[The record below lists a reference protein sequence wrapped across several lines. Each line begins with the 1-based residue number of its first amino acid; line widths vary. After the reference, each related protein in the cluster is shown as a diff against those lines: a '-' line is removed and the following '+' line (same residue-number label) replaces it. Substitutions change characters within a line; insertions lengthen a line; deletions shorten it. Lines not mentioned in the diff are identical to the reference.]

1 MVFFGQ
7 LGEDSKNLINYFEAY
22 PEVNPI
28 KPGYNPATWMLECI
42 GAGVGGG
49 KAAAAGA
56 DPSQSLDFADRFLV
70 SDQKVLMEEDLDQE
84 GVLYPSSHL
93 PELTFDTKR
102 ASKSSTQFN
111 LLCLFA
117 IIYQGTDYTTYTGA
131 YAGVGLIFVSS
142 LFLGIIGF
150 NNVIPVAAEERTAF
164 YQERASQT
172 YNALWYFIAGTLVEI
187 PYIFVASLVF
197 CIIFFPS
204 IGFTGYATFVYY
216 WLVISLNTLVFV
228 YLGQLMV
235 LALPSVAVAATLGSL
250 FSGIFLLFAGYN
262 PPASSIPTGYKWVHY
277 ISPPTYTIAILVALV
292 FAAAPMEYVE
302 NNFDMKHDDIW
313 RNVMIL
319 LILIVAFRVLS
330 LFSPRYINHLKR

>member
-1 MVFFGQ
+1 

-49 KAAAAGA
+49 KGAAAGA
-56 DPSQSLDFADRFLV
+56 DPSQPLDFADRFLV

-102 ASKSSTQFN
+102 ASKSSTQFD
-111 LLCLFA
+111 LLCH
-117 IIYQGTDYTTYTGA
+117 YSTYSGA
-131 YAGVGLIFVSS
+131 NAGVSPIFM
-142 LFLGIIGF
+142 
-150 NNVIPVAAEERTAF
+150 
-164 YQERASQT
+164 
-172 YNALWYFIAGTLVEI
+172 YNALWYFTAGTLVEI

-204 IGFTGYATFVYY
+204 VGITGYATFIYY

-235 LALPSVAVAATLGSL
+235 LALPSVAVAATLESL

-262 PPASSIPTGYKWVHY
+262 PPASSIPTGYKWGRGH
-277 ISPPTYTIAILVALV
+277 
-292 FAAAPMEYVE
+292 
-302 NNFDMKHDDIW
+302 
-313 RNVMIL
+313 
-319 LILIVAFRVLS
+319 
-330 LFSPRYINHLKR
+330 